1 MYGKEQRILC
11 GVFVKYEHPYIIVE
25 IQKDGRIFLVGIH
38 FNQNRD
44 GIEVSSIRGIFPK
57 DNAEWLNWINQGK
70 LLYVDKAKIQ
80 ALIDK
85 QRKNLAE
92 VEYLDLDSFAKVV
105 QNFENPIVDEE
116 NIVSA
121 LTKKVRS
128 KIVALATKNMLK
140 RGKNEPQKSMKTNKN
155 G

>member
-70 LLYVDKAKIQ
+70 LL
-80 ALIDK
+80 
-85 QRKNLAE
+85 
-92 VEYLDLDSFAKVV
+92 
-105 QNFENPIVDEE
+105 
-116 NIVSA
+116 
-121 LTKKVRS
+121 
-128 KIVALATKNMLK
+128 
-140 RGKNEPQKSMKTNKN
+140 
-155 G
+155 

>member
-1 MYGKEQRILC
+1 M
-11 GVFVKYEHPYIIVE
+11 P
-25 IQKDGRIFLVGIH
+25 
-38 FNQNRD
+38 
-44 GIEVSSIRGIFPK
+44 SIRGIFPK

>member
-1 MYGKEQRILC
+1 M
-11 GVFVKYEHPYIIVE
+11 
-25 IQKDGRIFLVGIH
+25 
-38 FNQNRD
+38 
-44 GIEVSSIRGIFPK
+44 
-57 DNAEWLNWINQGK
+57 
-70 LLYVDKAKIQ
+70 
-80 ALIDK
+80 
-85 QRKNLAE
+85 
-92 VEYLDLDSFAKVV
+92 DLDSFAKVV